1 MREDLA
7 ATQVQAW
14 QRLASAGTWWTGAQR
29 VAIAAEARHALDC
42 AFCAARAAALS
53 PLAVGGA
60 HTRLDLPL
68 TDAAIEAI
76 HRIRTD
82 PGRLGETWFLR
93 LREAGLAEEAPEEA
107 LEEAYVELVSVVAV
121 VTAVDTFRRAAGL
134 PPWALPPPRH
144 GTPRRKRPRG
154 ARPGLAWVATLA
166 PEDVTPDDPDLYRD
180 RPGPR
185 ARYGANIHRALSLVP
200 DSMIHWWDMLEAMYQ
215 ASSQMRDFG
224 RDYRAVTHAQIEL
237 LAARV
242 AALNRCEY

>member
-1 MREDLA
+1 MRDDLA
-7 ATQVQAW
+7 TTQAQAW
-14 QRLASAGTWWTGAQR
+14 QRLASAGAWWTGAQR
-29 VAIAAEARHALDC
+29 IAIAAEARHTLDC
-42 AFCAARAAALS
+42 AFCAARVAALS

-60 HTRLDLPL
+60 HTRLDSPL

-93 LREAGLAEEAPEEA
+93 LREAGLAEEA
-107 LEEAYVELVSVVAV
+107 YVELVSVVAV

-134 PPWALPPPRH
+134 QPWALPPPRDGAPTRH
-144 GTPRRKRPRG
+144 RPRG

-215 ASSQMRDFG
+215 SSSQMRDFA

>member
-1 MREDLA
+1 MMREELA
-7 ATQVQAW
+7 ETQVQAW
-14 QRLASAGTWWTGAQR
+14 QRLASPGTWWTGAER
-29 VAIAAEARHALDC
+29 VAIAAEARHARDC
-42 AFCAARAAALS
+42 PFCAERAAALS
-53 PLAVGGA
+53 PMAVHGA
-60 HTRLDLPL
+60 HARLDSPL
-68 TDAAIEAI
+68 TDAAIESI

-93 LREAGLAEEAPEEA
+93 LREGGLG
-107 LEEAYVELVSVVAV
+107 EEAYVELVSVVAV

-134 PPWALPPPRH
+134 EPWVLPAPRD
-144 GTPRRKRPRG
+144 GAPTRRRPSG

-215 ASSQMRDFG
+215 SSAQMRDFA
-224 RDYRAVTHAQIEL
+224 RNYRAVTHAQIEL